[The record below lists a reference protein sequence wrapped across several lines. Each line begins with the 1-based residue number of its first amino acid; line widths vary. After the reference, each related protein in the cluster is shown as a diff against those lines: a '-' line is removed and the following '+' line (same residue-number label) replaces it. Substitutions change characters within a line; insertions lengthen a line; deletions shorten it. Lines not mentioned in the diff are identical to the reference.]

1 MISRG
6 VLLTELFFRRRK
18 DLAGSIASA
27 PVQTRDRPTLRGN
40 LKLPVRGIS
49 GGVRWGVILHRDV
62 TLRGVTLQSSYKVSL
77 FTVAGFLISV
87 FAMAGALFADGT
99 RTWEQSKFEDLTKGS
114 ASGVA
119 IRSSGGLEL
128 APSFKLLYATPSTYI
143 WAVAADESG
152 NVYAATGSPARVY
165 RIAPDGTAT
174 IIFEPQELQVQTLKV
189 GPRGVIYAATAPD
202 GKVYRI
208 EPKPQEKGAKGRS
221 KTSEKDAPKDLPKD
235 AAKPALDPS
244 WTSSEY
250 FAPGTK
256 YIWDLELD
264 KAGNLYV
271 ATGDHGEIYKVTPKG
286 EHSLFFK
293 SDDTHIRV
301 LALDARGNVIAG
313 TDGSGLVYRISPA
326 GDGFVLY
333 SAPKKEITALA
344 LDRDGNIYAAGVG
357 ERRAGI
363 ATLPA
368 PSALPMG
375 SGPAESSGP
384 ATPGMMLTPTPS
396 TSHLG
401 AFPFPGGSSNGG
413 SDIYRIAADGS
424 PSRIW
429 TSHDDIVYTLAFDS
443 HEKLLAGTGNRGHVF
458 SIDGQDEFSDLLK
471 AAASQVTGFAQA
483 PGGGLYAASSNLGKI
498 FFLGPG
504 PEREGT
510 YESDVFDAKV
520 FSRWGRAEF
529 RGSGNVELLARSG
542 NVDNPD
548 RNWSPW
554 QQVDFTKDSAM
565 GVPPARYAQ
574 WKAVLHAGNSK
585 PALDTVTLNY
595 LPKNVAPEIEDVSVE
610 MGMRYQP
617 LAKSARLSLGTDVSG
632 SAGGHFDSPVPS
644 THDRDSIGVK
654 WNAHDDNDDQLV
666 YSVYYR
672 GDGETRWLLLKDNLT
687 DKAYSFEASLLPD
700 GGYTIKVVA
709 SDAPS
714 HSPGEALTANKESR
728 RFEVDTT
735 PPRVENLT
743 ASVEGAQIHVRFRAE
758 DGFSNIKRAEFS
770 VDAGDWKYVEPIGQL
785 SDAKVE
791 DYDFMAAPDAAKNA
805 ESEHVVVV
813 RVYDDYENMGAAKT
827 LLKAK

>member
-1 MISRG
+1 M
-6 VLLTELFFRRRK
+6 
-18 DLAGSIASA
+18 
-27 PVQTRDRPTLRGN
+27 
-40 LKLPVRGIS
+40 
-49 GGVRWGVILHRDV
+49 
-62 TLRGVTLQSSYKVSL
+62 QSSHRLPL
-77 FTVAGFLISV
+77 FIFVGFLLCILAMSSTAPSV
-87 FAMAGALFADGT
+87 FADGT

-114 ASGVA
+114 ATGVA
-119 IRSSGGLEL
+119 IRSAGGLEL

-165 RIAPDGTAT
+165 RITPDGTAT
-174 IIFEPQELQVQTLKV
+174 IIFEPQELQVQTLEA
-189 GPRGVIYAATAPD
+189 GPHGVIYAATAPD
-202 GKVYRI
+202 GKVYKI
-208 EPKPQEKGAKGRS
+208 EHKPQEKTDARKGT
-221 KTSEKDAPKDLPKD
+221 KTSEKDAAKD
-235 AAKPALDPS
+235 AAKDSTKDLAKPAFDPS

-256 YIWDLELD
+256 YIWDLVLD
-264 KAGNLYV
+264 KSGNLYV
-271 ATGDHGEIYKVTPKG
+271 ATGDHGEIYKVTPTG

-301 LALDARGNVIAG
+301 LALDAQGNLIAG

-344 LDRDGNIYAAGVG
+344 LDRQGNIYAAGVG
-357 ERRAGI
+357 EKRASS
-363 ATLPA
+363 TSPA
-368 PSALPMG
+368 GGSSSMLSMG
-375 SGPAESSGP
+375 ASSAESSGP
-384 ATPGMMLTPTPS
+384 PLPGMTLTPTPS
-396 TSHLG
+396 VSHLG
-401 AFPFPGGSSNGG
+401 GFPFPGGSSNGG
-413 SDIYRIAADGS
+413 SDVYRIAADGS

-429 TSHDDIVYTLAFDS
+429 TSHEDIVYALAFDS
-443 HEKLLAGTGNRGHVF
+443 HDKLLAGTGNRGHVF
-458 SIDGQDEFSDLLK
+458 AIEGQDEFSDLLK
-471 AAASQVTGFAQA
+471 APASQVTGFAKA

-498 FFLGPG
+498 FLLGPG
-504 PEREGT
+504 PESEGT

-520 FSRWGRAEF
+520 FSRWGRGEF
-529 RGSGNVELLARSG
+529 RGSGSVELLARSG

-554 QQVDFTKDSAM
+554 KQVNLTKESEM

-574 WKAVLHAGNSK
+574 WKAVLHAASTK
-585 PALDTVTLNY
+585 PAVDTVTLNY
-595 LPKNVAPEIEDVSVE
+595 LPKNVAPEIEDVSVQ
-610 MGMRYQP
+610 MGVRYQP
-617 LAKSARLSLGTDVSG
+617 LAKSAGLTLGTDLSG
-632 SAGGHFDSPVPS
+632 SSGTHFESPVPT

-672 GDGETRWLLLKDNLT
+672 GDGETRWLLLKDDLT
-687 DKAYSFEASLLPD
+687 DKAYSFDASLLPD
-700 GGYTIKVVA
+700 GGYTIKVMA

-714 HSPGEALTANKESR
+714 HSPGEALTATKESR

-743 ASVEGAQIHVRFRAE
+743 ASVEGTRIHVRFRAE

-770 VDAGDWKYVEPIGQL
+770 VDAGDWKYVEPTGQL
-785 SDAKVE
+785 SDAKIE
-791 DYDFMAAPDAAKNA
+791 DYDFMIPLDAAKDA
-805 ESEHVVVV
+805 DSEHVVVV
-813 RVYDDYENMGAAKT
+813 RVYDKYENMGAAKT